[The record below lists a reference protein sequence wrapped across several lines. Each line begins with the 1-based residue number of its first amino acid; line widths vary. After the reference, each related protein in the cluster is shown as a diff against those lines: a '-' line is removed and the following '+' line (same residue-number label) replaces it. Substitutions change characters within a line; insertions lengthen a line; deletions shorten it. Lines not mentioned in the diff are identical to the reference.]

1 MLIIGALIGTAIAA
15 ATYAGECFA
24 ETKIEEHIINKKMQ
38 AAPNN
43 DVHEE
48 DCKED
53 EGVYC
58 NRCGA
63 HLRTEFPYCPGC
75 GKDNPI
81 YIPEDDD
88 EVDEDDD
95 EVFAEEVEPSDIFKA
110 FKEDPEPVNVPEE
123 EIKPAEEAK
132 SSIFKALKEDSEDNE
147 NDTHFMQGMTVRFK
161 EHDLARTADG
171 VNQIKD
177 CDYKFISYNQDNPLT
192 CFITRGN
199 KQRKFQVLVA
209 SLEPV
214 NQ

>member
-15 ATYAGECFA
+15 ATYVGECFA
-24 ETKIEEHIINKKMQ
+24 ETKIEEHIIKKQ
-38 AAPNN
+38 KEALN
-43 DVHEE
+43 DVLVGE
-48 DCKED
+48 ED

-58 NRCGA
+58 DCCGA

-81 YIPEDDD
+81 YIPEDDEED
-88 EVDEDDD
+88 DDDD

-110 FKEDPEPVNVPEE
+110 FRDDPEPVDVPEE
-123 EIKPAEEAK
+123 EIKPAEEAH
-132 SSIFKALKEDSEDNE
+132 SDIFKAFKDDPKEDSEDNE
-147 NDTHFMQGMTVRFK
+147 KDRHFIQGMTVRFK
-161 EHDLARTADG
+161 EHDLARTSDG
-171 VNQIKD
+171 INQIKD
-177 CDYKFISYNQDNPLT
+177 CDYKFISYDQDNPLT

-214 NQ
+214 NK

>member
-1 MLIIGALIGTAIAA
+1 MLIVGAIIGVTVAAL
-15 ATYAGECFA
+15 TYTGECLA
-24 ETKIEEHIINKKMQ
+24 ENKIKEHLNKKQ
-38 AAPNN
+38 QEALDDDSA
-43 DVHEE
+43 DE
-48 DCKED
+48 ED

-58 NRCGA
+58 DRCGA

-81 YIPEDDD
+81 YVPEDDD

-110 FKEDPEPVNVPEE
+110 FKDDPEPVDVPEE
-123 EIKPAEEAK
+123 EIKPVEEQ
-132 SSIFKALKEDSEDNE
+132 SSEDPKEDSEDNK

-161 EHDLARTADG
+161 EHNLARTADG

-177 CDYKFISYNQDNPLT
+177 CNYKFISYDQENPLT

>member
-15 ATYAGECFA
+15 ATYAGECFV
-24 ETKIEEHIINKKMQ
+24 ENKIDEHIINKKMQ

-48 DCKED
+48 DNK
-53 EGVYC
+53 GVYC

-81 YIPEDDD
+81 YVPEDDD
-88 EVDEDDD
+88 EVDEDED
-95 EVFAEEVEPSDIFKA
+95 EVFAEEVEPSSIFKA
-110 FKEDPEPVNVPEE
+110 LKDDPEPVDVPEE
-123 EIKPAEEAK
+123 EIKPAEEEQ
-132 SSIFKALKEDSEDNE
+132 S

-161 EHDLARTADG
+161 EHNLARTADG
-171 VNQIKD
+171 LNQIKD
-177 CDYKFISYNQDNPLT
+177 CNYKFISYDQDNPLT

>member
-1 MLIIGALIGTAIAA
+1 MLIVGAIIGVTVAAL
-15 ATYAGECFA
+15 TYTGECLA
-24 ETKIEEHIINKKMQ
+24 ENKIKEHLNKKQ
-38 AAPNN
+38 QEAAL
-43 DVHEE
+43 DDDFVGEE
-48 DCKED
+48 D
-53 EGVYC
+53 GVYC
-58 NRCGA
+58 NCCGA

-81 YIPEDDD
+81 YVPEDDD
-88 EVDEDDD
+88 EVDDD

-110 FKEDPEPVNVPEE
+110 FKDDPEPVDVPEE
-123 EIKPAEEAK
+123 EIKPTEEAQ
-132 SSIFKALKEDSEDNE
+132 SSIFKALKEDSEDNK

-177 CDYKFISYNQDNPLT
+177 CNYKFISYDQDNPSI

-214 NQ
+214 NK